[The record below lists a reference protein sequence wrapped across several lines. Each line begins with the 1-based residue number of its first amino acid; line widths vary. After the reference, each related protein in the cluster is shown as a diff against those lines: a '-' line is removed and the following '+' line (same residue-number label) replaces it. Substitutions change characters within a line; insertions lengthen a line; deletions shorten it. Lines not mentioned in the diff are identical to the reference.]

1 MSFIFMSYGLM
12 IFKKLLLKPIRIVMF
27 YEVNYKRTEKLEI
40 SYNSGNFQ
48 AFKLNLEFRYL

>member
-1 MSFIFMSYGLM
+1 M
-12 IFKKLLLKPIRIVMF
+12 ILKKLLLKPIRIVMF